1 MDLLI
6 PDQLLDLKTR
16 IDEWKQAH
24 PSKTARIPEDLQEQA
39 SDFAA
44 QYPKQDLRKIL
55 NVSDRWLEK
64 YETKKPSPSKQK
76 TSKAVQAAFF
86 KLPVN
91 MTSQP
96 TQAQLPVSKSQNY
109 RIHLERADG
118 ARLTVSLQSEDS
130 STIFRFCSDFL
141 RG

>member
-1 MDLLI
+1 MDL
-6 PDQLLDLKTR
+6 PTELLDLKTR

-24 PSKTARIPEDLQEQA
+24 PSKTARIPEDLQAQA

-55 NVSDRWLEK
+55 NVSERWLEK
-64 YETKKPSPSKQK
+64 YDTKKTSVSKQK
-76 TSKAVQAAFF
+76 TPKAVQPAFF

-91 MTSQP
+91 TISQS
-96 TQAQLPVSKSQNY
+96 TQAQPPVSKSQNY

-118 ARLTVSLQSEDS
+118 TRLTVSLQSEDS